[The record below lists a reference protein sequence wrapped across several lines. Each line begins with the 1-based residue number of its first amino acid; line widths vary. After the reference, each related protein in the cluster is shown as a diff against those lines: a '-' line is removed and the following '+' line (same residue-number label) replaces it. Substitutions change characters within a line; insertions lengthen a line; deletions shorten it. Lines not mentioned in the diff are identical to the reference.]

1 MSLVNKMQ
9 ITFPSRS
16 VNESFARVST
26 AAFISQLD
34 PTLEEISDIKT
45 IVSEAVTNSIVH
57 GYADKD
63 GEIII
68 SVYIYENR
76 RIRITVKDKGIGISD
91 IKQAMEACF
100 TTGSEDRAGM
110 GFTIMQ
116 TFSDKLKVRSVPGRG
131 TVVTMEKILCPRQ

>member
-76 RIRITVKDKGIGISD
+76 RVRITVKDKGIGISD

-131 TVVTMEKILCPRQ
+131 TVVTMEKILCPRP

>member
-9 ITFPSRS
+9 ISFPSRS
-16 VNESFARVST
+16 INESFARVST

-45 IVSEAVTNSIVH
+45 IVSEAVTNCIVH
-57 GYADKD
+57 GYAERD
-63 GEIII
+63 GDIII

-76 RIRITVKDKGIGISD
+76 RVRITVKDKGIGISD

-116 TFSDKLKVRSVPGRG
+116 TFSDKLKVRSVPGKG

>member
-9 ITFPSRS
+9 ISFPSRS
-16 VNESFARVST
+16 INESFARVST

-45 IVSEAVTNSIVH
+45 IVSEAVTNCIVH
-57 GYADKD
+57 GYAERD
-63 GEIII
+63 GDIII

-76 RIRITVKDKGIGISD
+76 RVRITVKDKSIGISD

-116 TFSDKLKVRSVPGRG
+116 TFSDKLKVRSVPGKG

>member
-1 MSLVNKMQ
+1 MGIINKMQ
-9 ITFPSRS
+9 ISFPSRS
-16 VNESFARVST
+16 INEGFARVST

-57 GYADKD
+57 GYAEKD
-63 GEIII
+63 GVITI

-76 RIRITVKDKGIGISD
+76 RIRITVKDKGVGIPD
-91 IKQAMEACF
+91 IKKAMEACF

-116 TFSDKLKVRSVPGRG
+116 TFSDKLRVKSVQNKG
-131 TVVTMEKILCPRQ
+131 TVVTMEKILCPRP

>member
-1 MSLVNKMQ
+1 MSLINKMQ

-16 VNESFARVST
+16 INEGFARVST

-57 GYADKD
+57 GYAEKD
-63 GEIII
+63 GDIII

-76 RIRITVKDKGIGISD
+76 RVRITVKDKGIGISD

-116 TFSDKLKVRSVPGRG
+116 TFSDKLKVRSVYGKG
-131 TVVTMEKILCPRQ
+131 TVVTMEKILCPRL

>member
-16 VNESFARVST
+16 INESFARVST

-45 IVSEAVTNSIVH
+45 IVSEAVTNCIVH
-57 GYADKD
+57 GYAERD
-63 GEIII
+63 GDIII

-76 RIRITVKDKGIGISD
+76 RVRITVKDKGIGISD

-116 TFSDKLKVRSVPGRG
+116 TFSDKLKVRSVPGKG

>member
-1 MSLVNKMQ
+1 MSIINKMQ
-9 ITFPSRS
+9 ISFPSRS
-16 VNESFARVST
+16 INEGFARVST

-57 GYADKD
+57 GYAEKD
-63 GEIII
+63 GTITI

-76 RIRITVKDKGIGISD
+76 RVRITVKDKGVGIPD
-91 IKQAMEACF
+91 IKKAMEACF

-116 TFSDKLKVRSVPGRG
+116 TFSDKLKVKSVQNKG
-131 TVVTMEKILCPRQ
+131 TTVTMEKILCPKP

>member
-1 MSLVNKMQ
+1 MGIINKMQ
-9 ITFPSRS
+9 ISFPSRS
-16 VNESFARVST
+16 INEGFARVST

-57 GYADKD
+57 GYSERD
-63 GEIII
+63 GVITI

-76 RIRITVKDKGIGISD
+76 RIRITVKDKGIGIPD
-91 IKQAMEACF
+91 IKKAMEACF

-116 TFSDKLKVRSVPGRG
+116 TFSDKLKVKSVQNKG
-131 TVVTMEKILCPRQ
+131 TVVTMEKILCPRP

>member
-57 GYADKD
+57 GYADRD

-76 RIRITVKDKGIGISD
+76 RVRITVKDKGIGISD

-116 TFSDKLKVRSVPGRG
+116 TFSDKLKVRSVPGKG
-131 TVVTMEKILCPRQ
+131 TVVTMEKILCPRP

>member
-9 ITFPSRS
+9 ISFPSRS
-16 VNESFARVST
+16 INESFARVST

-45 IVSEAVTNSIVH
+45 IVSEAVTNCIVH
-57 GYADKD
+57 GYAERD
-63 GEIII
+63 GDIII

-76 RIRITVKDKGIGISD
+76 RVRITVKDKGIGISD

-116 TFSDKLKVRSVPGRG
+116 TFSDKLKVRSVPGKG
-131 TVVTMEKILCPRQ
+131 TVVTMEKILLIF

>member
-1 MSLVNKMQ
+1 MSLANKMQ

-26 AAFISQLD
+26 AAFIAQLD

-57 GYADKD
+57 GYAEKE
-63 GEIII
+63 GIIAI

-76 RIRITVKDKGIGISD
+76 RVRITVRDRGVGIPD

-116 TFSDKLKVRSVPGRG
+116 TFSDKLKVRSVPGKG
-131 TVVTMEKILCPRQ
+131 TTVTMEKVLCRKP

>member
-1 MSLVNKMQ
+1 MSLINKMK
-9 ITFPSRS
+9 IEFPSRS
-16 VNESFARVST
+16 INEAFARVGT

-57 GYADKD
+57 GYAEAS
-63 GEIII
+63 GNIII
-68 SVYIYENR
+68 SVYIYDNR
-76 RIRITVKDKGIGISD
+76 RVRITVKDQGVGIPD
-91 IKQAMEACF
+91 IKKAMEACF

-116 TFSDKLKVRSVPGRG
+116 TFSDRLKVRSAPGRG
-131 TVVTMEKILCPRQ
+131 TTVTMEKTLCPKP

>member
-1 MSLVNKMQ
+1 MSLLNKMQ

-26 AAFISQLD
+26 ASFISQLD
-34 PTLEEISDIKT
+34 PTLEELSDIKT

-57 GYADKD
+57 GYADRD

-76 RIRITVKDKGIGISD
+76 RVRITVKDRGVGIPD
-91 IKQAMEACF
+91 IKKAMEACY
-100 TTGSEDRAGM
+100 TTGYEDRAGM

-116 TFSDKLKVRSVPGRG
+116 TFSDKLRVRSVLNRG
-131 TVVTMEKILCPRQ
+131 TIVTMEKILCPRP

>member
-1 MSLVNKMQ
+1 MSVINKMQ

-16 VNESFARVST
+16 INESFARVSA

-57 GYADKD
+57 GYADSP
-63 GEIII
+63 GFITI
-68 SVYIYENR
+68 SVYIYESR
-76 RIRITVKDKGIGISD
+76 RIRITIKDKGVGIPD
-91 IKQAMEACF
+91 IKKAMEACF

-116 TFSDKLKVRSVPGRG
+116 TFSDKLRVKSAYGKG
-131 TVVTMEKILCPRQ
+131 TTVTMEKKLCPKP